1 MDAIV
6 QFWIG
11 FTLIA
16 VSGIAVVIWWAFKSG
31 QFNDQDRA
39 RHLPLE
45 SYIPEDD
52 EKNNN
57 KTKKVR

>member
-16 VSGIAVVIWWAFKSG
+16 VSGIAVVIGWAFKNG
-31 QFNDQDRA
+31 QFNNQERA

-52 EKNNN
+52 EKNNH
-57 KTKKVR
+57 KEEKVR

>member
-16 VSGIAVVIWWAFKSG
+16 VSGIAVVIGWALKNG
-31 QFNDQDRA
+31 QFRDQDRA

-52 EKNNN
+52 EKNNHN
-57 KTKKVR
+57 KNKV

>member
-1 MDAIV
+1 MDEII

-16 VSGIAVVIWWAFKSG
+16 VSGIAAVIWWALKNG
-31 QFNDQDRA
+31 QFHDQDRA

-52 EKNNN
+52 VKEKHN
-57 KTKKVR
+57 KKKVR

>member
-6 QFWIG
+6 RFWIG

-16 VSGIAVVIWWAFKSG
+16 FSGILAVIGWALKNH
-31 QFNDQDRA
+31 QFSSQDRA

-52 EKNNN
+52 EKNNG
-57 KTKKVR
+57 KSKV

>member
-16 VSGIAVVIWWAFKSG
+16 VSGIAVVIGWAFKSG
-31 QFNDQDRA
+31 QFSNQDRA

-45 SYIPEDD
+45 SYIPENEDNND
-52 EKNNN
+52 HKEEKV
-57 KTKKVR
+57 K

>member
-16 VSGIAVVIWWAFKSG
+16 VSGIAVVIWWAVKSG
-31 QFNDQDRA
+31 QFRDQDRA

-52 EKNNN
+52 VKDKRN
-57 KTKKVR
+57 KKKV